1 MLESRFD
8 KLTLSEIRKELW
20 RRRCLSNVAVGETV
34 LRLSLDKLYDLSR
47 EIVSKI
53 SRSSVYI
60 ESMNGTRFDKT
71 NGCQVNHKGYSKGN
85 VCFNTKGL
93 SKDDISVI
101 ISTFSSMSALEEYI
115 DVELKADEIMN
126 LKLLIFYIKNA
137 HPNDMADVMYMIM
150 RAIER
155 ENEL

>member
-20 RRRCLSNVAVGETV
+20 KRRCLSDVAVGETV
-34 LRLSLDKLYDLSR
+34 LRLSLDRPYDLST
-47 EIVSKI
+47 EIVSKL

-60 ESMNGTRFDKT
+60 ESMSGTRFDKA
-71 NGCQVNHKGYSKGN
+71 NGMQINHKGYSKGY

-93 SKDDISVI
+93 SENDISTI
-101 ISTFSSMSALEEYI
+101 IATYSSMDELEDYI
-115 DVELKADEIMN
+115 DVELKAEEILN

-137 HPNDMADVMYMIM
+137 HPNDMCDATSILI
-150 RAIER
+150 AKLIKG
-155 ENEL
+155 EL

>member
-20 RRRCLSNVAVGETV
+20 RRRCLSDVAVGETV
-34 LRLSLDKLYDLSR
+34 LRLSLDKPYDLSR

-53 SRSSVYI
+53 SRSSVYL
-60 ESMNGTRFDKT
+60 ESMNGTRFDKA
-71 NGCQVNHKGYSKGN
+71 NGMQINHKGYSKGC

-93 SKDDISVI
+93 SENDISTI
-101 ISTFSSMSALEEYI
+101 NATYSSMNALEEYI
-115 DVELKADEIMN
+115 DVELKAEDIMN

-137 HPNDMADVMYMIM
+137 HQNDMADATLMLINKL
-150 RAIER
+150 IKG
-155 ENEL
+155 EL